1 MPSTAKDPLSE
12 VASALNEAES
22 SQPGN
27 PASAEIPVTVHAS
40 RYSSASKGAAKLP
53 PVHEE
58 TRTVI
63 IFPQGAVVRL
73 SASVNPGELVV
84 LTNKRS
90 GADVICRVTSVKTQ
104 PGIQNY
110 VHLEFTQRALDY
122 WEEGAASER
131 SNASGKPPAT
141 TGAATP
147 SPTPIT
153 LGYRTPGSPVQE
165 ALPAAKASVP
175 AVELKPAAASL
186 PKVTPLA
193 DVPAAAAEKESE
205 EAQAAQM
212 PVSEISASPAVVQ
225 KQPHV
230 MPLRVPRLQPFEPVL
245 TQDKNGSKAVIL
257 FAIAAVVLLAI
268 GAVGGAIFLRRDR
281 GASVAQQ
288 FPSAPLPTSPA
299 PVAMPSPSEAPIVN
313 TSAGKANSFEPA
325 ASVPAKSSPAE
336 TPARPAPIR
345 AVVEAPKAGAEPPKA
360 AVESPRA
367 AVDPPKAE
375 VQPQPV
381 PAARPAINLGKIS
394 APNVKA
400 TQLNSS
406 APPPVLPA
414 EGNAFP
420 SIVSEATAHT
430 DGLGSAQPA
439 PPVPV
444 KGGQLQ
450 RPKLLTSVAA
460 VYPPL
465 ARAQHVQGD
474 VVIDALID
482 ATGKVAATK
491 VITGN
496 PLLQSAA
503 VDSLRLWKYQ
513 PARLNGEA
521 IPIHIN
527 VAITFHLQ

>member
-1 MPSTAKDPLSE
+1 MPITAKDPLSE
-12 VASALNEAES
+12 VASALNEAQS
-22 SQPGN
+22 SQPGD
-27 PASAEIPVTVHAS
+27 PVSAEIPVTVHAS

-90 GADVICRVTSVKTQ
+90 GADVICRVTGVKTQ

-131 SNASGKPPAT
+131 GNASGKPPAT

-153 LGYRTPGSPVQE
+153 LGHRAPSSPVQE
-165 ALPAAKASVP
+165 ALPAARASVP

-186 PKVTPLA
+186 PKVMPLA
-193 DVPAAAAEKESE
+193 DVPAAAAEKDYE

-212 PVSEISASPAVVQ
+212 PVSEISESPAVVQ

-230 MPLRVPRLQPFEPVL
+230 MPLRTPRLQPFEPVFA
-245 TQDKNGSKAVIL
+245 QDKNGSKAVIL

-288 FPSAPLPTSPA
+288 FPSAPVPTSPA
-299 PVAMPSPSEAPIVN
+299 PVAMPSPSEAPIFN
-313 TSAGKANSFEPA
+313 TSGKANSFEPA

-345 AVVEAPKAGAEPPKA
+345 AAVEAPKAAAEPPKA
-360 AVESPRA
+360 AAE
-367 AVDPPKAE
+367 PPKAE
-375 VQPQPV
+375 VQPQPAPV
-381 PAARPAINLGKIS
+381 TRSAINLGKIS

-414 EGNAFP
+414 EGNALP
-420 SIVSEATAHT
+420 SIVNDATAHT
-430 DGLGSAQPA
+430 DGLAPAQPA
-439 PPVPV
+439 PPAPV

-450 RPKLLTSVAA
+450 QPKLLASVAA
-460 VYPPL
+460 VYPPQ

-521 IPIHIN
+521 IPIHVN